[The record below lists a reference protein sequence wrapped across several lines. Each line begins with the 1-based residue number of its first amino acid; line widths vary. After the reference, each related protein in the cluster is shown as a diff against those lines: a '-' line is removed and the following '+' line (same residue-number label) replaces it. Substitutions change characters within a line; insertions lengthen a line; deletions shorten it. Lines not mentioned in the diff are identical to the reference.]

1 MANLPKN
8 LRVLS
13 GVRVT
18 VVHYQVGEKIF
29 TYELNE
35 ELDKLPRDLNLR
47 WGAKDWD
54 KEEVSNWLSIKYD
67 WVLNDLNIKQSG
79 TYVNDTCG
87 CC

>member
-1 MANLPKN
+1 MKENEFPIL
-8 LRVLS
+8 
-13 GVRVT
+13 
-18 VVHYQVGEKIF
+18 KI
-29 TYELNE
+29 TSIDWDKDHE

-54 KEEVSNWLSIKYD
+54 KEQVSNWLSIKYD

-79 TYVNDTCG
+79 TYVNDSCG

>member
-1 MANLPKN
+1 MKENEFPIL
-8 LRVLS
+8 
-13 GVRVT
+13 
-18 VVHYQVGEKIF
+18 KI
-29 TYELNE
+29 TSIDWDKDHE
-35 ELDKLPRDLNLR
+35 ELDKLPTDLNLR

-79 TYVNDTCG
+79 TYVNDSCG

>member
-1 MANLPKN
+1 MKENEFPIL
-8 LRVLS
+8 
-13 GVRVT
+13 
-18 VVHYQVGEKIF
+18 KI
-29 TYELNE
+29 TSIDWDKDHE
-35 ELDKLPRDLNLR
+35 ELDKLPRDLSLR

-79 TYVNDTCG
+79 TYVNDSCG

>member
-1 MANLPKN
+1 MKENEFPIL
-8 LRVLS
+8 
-13 GVRVT
+13 
-18 VVHYQVGEKIF
+18 KI
-29 TYELNE
+29 TGIDWDKDHE
-35 ELDKLPRDLNLR
+35 ELEKLPRDLNLR

>member
-1 MANLPKN
+1 MKENEFPIL
-8 LRVLS
+8 
-13 GVRVT
+13 
-18 VVHYQVGEKIF
+18 KI
-29 TYELNE
+29 TGIDWDKDHK